1 MMDYFIG
8 ICIFLRLLYVGLSMQ
23 LGEVLDELKKIRMIL
38 EDFQF
43 SF

>member
-8 ICIFLRLLYVGLSMQ
+8 ICIFLGLLYVGLSMQ

-38 EDFQF
+38 EEEAKEK
-43 SF
+43 